1 MFGVRRVQIRSFEKG
16 LLTKHGEFVRVL
28 GRGRYWS
35 VEPLLK
41 RHVDV
46 SSMRAP
52 WIDHEQLDVMIR
64 SGALKEDAAV
74 LDLEQHQRA
83 LVWIDGRLDV
93 VLGPGQYALW
103 TGVRKVRTEVLDA
116 RTVRF
121 DHPQLHA
128 VLNAPGADAVLNKHT
143 IEEGHAGVYFK
154 DGEYVETLKPGAYA
168 FWKDVAKVVVH
179 VRDMRESVLDVTG
192 QDIITQ
198 DKVTLRVNAVVTF
211 RVTDA
216 LKAVSAVDDA
226 RQALYREAQLAL
238 RAEVGARELDALLA
252 DKASLTEAVEAG
264 IRDRAAA
271 YGIAVAGFGIR
282 DIILPGEMRDL
293 MNKVTEAKKAAEAN
307 FITRREETAA
317 MRSQA
322 NTAKMLSDNPTLMR
336 LRELEVLE
344 KIAATS
350 KLNVVLGEKGLADR
364 VVNLL

>member
-1 MFGVRRVQIRSFEKG
+1 
-16 LLTKHGEFVRVL
+16 
-28 GRGRYWS
+28 
-35 VEPLLK
+35 
-41 RHVDV
+41 
-46 SSMRAP
+46 MRTP
-52 WIDHEQLDVMIR
+52 WICHEQLDVMIR
-64 SGALKEDAAV
+64 SGALKSDAAV

-83 LVWIDGRLDV
+83 LVWIDGRLNV

-103 TGVRKVRTEVLDA
+103 TGARKVRTEVVD
-116 RTVRF
+116 TQSVRF
-121 DHPQLHA
+121 HHLQLHV
-128 VLNAPGADAVLNKHT
+128 VLNAPGAEAVLNKYT
-143 IEEGHAGVYFK
+143 VEEGHVGVYFK
-154 DGEYVETLKPGAYA
+154 DGDYVETLKPGTYA
-168 FWKDVAKVVVH
+168 FWKDVAKVVVQ
-179 VRDMRESVLDVTG
+179 VREMRESVLDVTG

-216 LKAVSAVDDA
+216 LKAVSTVDDA

-238 RAEVGARELDALLA
+238 RAEVGARDLDALLA
-252 DKASLTEAVEAG
+252 DKMSLTEAVEAG
-264 IRDRAAA
+264 IRGRAAE
-271 YGIAVAGFGIR
+271 YGIAVTGFGIR

-322 NTAKMLSDNPTLMR
+322 NTAKMLADNPTLMR